1 MIIYITLTEQR
12 QNCEKQESCP
22 CNQSIISTICNF
34 CIEGGICRFFS
45 TVHVKLKQK
54 AYPQN
59 GKCYIWYHTLTFC
72 ACKHHKLNSW
82 KIDWTYVIFPWV
94 WNMFCFEPNF
104 MNFIVQALFFVW
116 VPFSNFCTF
125 LYLPHSAKARFIYLL
140 TCSTTALL
148 HFLKHHWSPPTL
160 PTTFESHFLV
170 SSHQHCGH
178 CKLSGN
184 NDQQCGSNSNRIH
197 SLKEL
202 LYHVAQL
209 MMDQESFAAT
219 VFC

>member
-1 MIIYITLTEQR
+1 LGAFLQLL
-12 QNCEKQESCP
+12 
-22 CNQSIISTICNF
+22 
-34 CIEGGICRFFS
+34 
-45 TVHVKLKQK
+45 H
-54 AYPQN
+54 
-59 GKCYIWYHTLTFC
+59 
-72 ACKHHKLNSW
+72 
-82 KIDWTYVIFPWV
+82 FPV
-94 WNMFCFEPNF
+94 L
-104 MNFIVQALFFVW
+104 AL
-116 VPFSNFCTF
+116 
-125 LYLPHSAKARFIYLL
+125 SAKARFIYLL

-160 PTTFESHFLV
+160 PTTFESRFLV

-178 CKLSGN
+178 RKLSGN